1 MRMALYL
8 ASAFGLVKMGG
19 GVAFGMPTPERQEV
33 SAPSWGTCLRL
44 FCHLHAQFFARA
56 LREFPSERD
65 HQTFLGIAPEFYPLS
80 TPPVSKV
87 PPTSLVFSN
96 AR

>member
-1 MRMALYL
+1 MRTALYL

-44 FCHLHAQFFARA
+44 FSHFHAVALENA
-56 LREFPSERD
+56 LRQLSCVASLQRD
-65 HQTFLGIAPEFYPLS
+65 HQAILESRRNS
-80 TPPVSKV
+80 TP
-87 PPTSLVFSN
+87 
-96 AR
+96 